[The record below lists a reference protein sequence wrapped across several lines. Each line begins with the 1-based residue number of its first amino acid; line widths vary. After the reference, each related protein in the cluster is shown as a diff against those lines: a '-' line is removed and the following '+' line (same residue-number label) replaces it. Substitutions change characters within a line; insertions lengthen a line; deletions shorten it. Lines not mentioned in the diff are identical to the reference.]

1 DHDGAG
7 ALLARQRHRGLEVD
21 LLAPGHG
28 RGRER
33 QRRHDRLRGRRVEQ
47 FGIEG
52 EGAEVET
59 DALSH
64 DGLVQRAEKRT
75 EPRTP
80 VHDRQESIAQPT
92 SRVQSPAGGI
102 MLQLQSALG
111 IIALL
116 AIAWAI
122 SEHRRNVAWRPVL
135 IGLALTIT
143 LAFVLIKVPKVAEA
157 LAVVNRAVG
166 AVAAATQAGTSF
178 VFGYL

>member
-1 DHDGAG
+1 
-7 ALLARQRHRGLEVD
+7 E
-21 LLAPGHG
+21 
-28 RGRER
+28 
-33 QRRHDRLRGRRVEQ
+33 
-47 FGIEG
+47 
-52 EGAEVET
+52 
-59 DALSH
+59 
-64 DGLVQRAEKRT
+64 RAEKRT

-92 SRVQSPAGGI
+92 SRVQSPAGGM

-122 SEHRRNVAWRPVL
+122 SEHRRNVAWRPVT
-135 IGLALTIT
+135 IGLALTVI
-143 LAFVLIKVPKVAEA
+143 LAFVFIKVPKVAEA

-178 VFGYL
+178 VFGYLGGGPLPYELKVPGAEFVLAFQALPILLVMSALTTLPFYCLV